1 MPIVLIIVGALFLT
15 SAVRWNSG
23 GDKIWTLLGGD
34 LTSSNKGNFF
44 AWAVAIIL
52 IGAVG
57 YIDELKPVANTMIGL
72 VIVVLLLSNNGFFA
86 NLEKEVLQPPQAASA
101 TPAAAGLAG
110 MAGSIPGIAG
120 DISTFAGVL
129 A

>member
-1 MPIVLIIVGALFLT
+1 MPIVLIIVGGLFLT
-15 SAVRWNSG
+15 AAVRWNEG
-23 GDKIWTLLGGD
+23 GSNIWKLLGND

-72 VIVVLLLSNNGFFA
+72 IIVVLLLSNNGFFA
-86 NLEKEVLQPPQAASA
+86 NLEKEVLAKPAQLAGSA
-101 TPAAAGLAG
+101 TAAIGGVAS
-110 MAGSIPGIAG
+110 SIPGVLG
-120 DISTFAGVL
+120 DATSLAGVL
-129 A
+129 S